1 MIAKSLT
8 MPKIFLLRHA
18 LAEQSLTIEGTEKS
32 RDQIEVN
39 MDDVL
44 VLNDTG
50 IGQGMV

>member
-1 MIAKSLT
+1 

-39 MDDVL
+39 MVDIL
-44 VLNDTG
+44 EMNDTG
-50 IGQGMV
+50 IGRGVV